1 MSNITNINT
10 ISPVDMGQ
18 KMETKVEIINVTSSS
33 SIDNLL
39 RSLGIKIEEIDDI
52 DVPIGASEI
61 EGPSKVDHSGYIS
74 VDDCYKNPIY

>member
-39 RSLGIKIEEIDDI
+39 RSLGIEIEEIDGI